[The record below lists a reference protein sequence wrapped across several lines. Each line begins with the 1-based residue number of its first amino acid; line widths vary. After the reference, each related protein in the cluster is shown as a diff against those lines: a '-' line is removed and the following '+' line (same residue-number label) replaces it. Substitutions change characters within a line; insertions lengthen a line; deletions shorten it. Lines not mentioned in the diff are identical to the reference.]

1 MSLSQDQ
8 AAESLKE
15 IDRTRRRS
23 AQAWSYAHSSPFFIM
38 WGVIWMV
45 GYTATD
51 FYPHYAGALWTVLMI
66 VGFLGQ
72 MGIGRHRARGGQLH
86 PGMNRYAGLR
96 MLGSFLAIFGFVAAT
111 YAVFGHVG
119 WKQQASFVPLLTA
132 LFYVLIGLWAGT
144 RFVITGI
151 AVAALTLGGFFY
163 LPSHFLLWMA
173 AVGGG
178 ALVLAGVWMRTV

>member
-1 MSLSQDQ
+1 MSLSSDQ

-15 IDRTRRRS
+15 IDRTQRRS
-23 AQAWSYAHSSPFFIM
+23 GEARRYAHSSPAFIL

-51 FYPHYAGALWTVLMI
+51 FYPHHSGALWAFLML
-66 VGFLGQ
+66 VGFAGQ
-72 MGIGRHRARGGQLH
+72 LGIGWQRARAGEPH

-96 MLGSFLAIFGFVAAT
+96 MLASFIAIGCFVTAT

-119 WKQQASFVPLLTA
+119 WKQQASFVPLLA
-132 LFYVLIGLWAGT
+132 SLFYVLIGLWAGM

-163 LPSHFLLWMA
+163 LPAHFLLWMA

-178 ALVLAGVWMRTV
+178 ALILAGLWMRKI